1 MTSTISDIKKTLDI
15 FYRNTSPEVKKLE
28 VGDTVAITSYI
39 ELPDETVADK
49 KGKGRIQKYSGV
61 IISKHNQSSDSDSTI
76 TVRKTFQ
83 GLGIEKVFVV
93 NSPWVKEIEIISKA
107 IVRRSK
113 LYYLRERTGKAT
125 RLKRRI

>member
-1 MTSTISDIKKTLDI
+1 MTSTITDIKKSLDI
-15 FYRNTSPEVKKLE
+15 FYRNSSAEVQKLE
-28 VGDTVAITSYI
+28 IGDTVAITSYL
-39 ELPDETVADK
+39 ELPDENTTEK
-49 KGKGRIQKYSGV
+49 KGKGRIQKFTGV
-61 IISKHNQSSDSDSTI
+61 IISKHNQSTDPDATI

-113 LYYLRERTGKAT
+113 LYYLRERTGKST